1 LIFSSTGQGSAFLVG
16 VLLLNMP
23 EEDVFSVFVRLME
36 DYRLR
41 EMYKPTMA
49 ELGLYIYQL
58 ECMVQELLPELH
70 RHFEAQ
76 NYHCSM
82 YASSWFLTLFC
93 SCFPLSVAF
102 RVIDLFLSEGIETIF
117 RISVAILMI
126 CKEQL
131 LKLGKLMIID
141 KHFA

>member
-1 LIFSSTGQGSAFLVG
+1 
-16 VLLLNMP
+16 MP

-41 EMYKPTMA
+41 EMYRPSMA
-49 ELGLYIYQL
+49 ELGLCIYQL
-58 ECMVQELLPELH
+58 ECLVQELLPELN
-70 RHFEAQ
+70 RHFQSQ

-82 YASSWFLTLFC
+82 YSSSWFLTLFT
-93 SCFPLSVAF
+93 SALPLTVAF
-102 RVIDLFLSEGIETIF
+102 RVIDLFLLEGIEIIF

-131 LKLGKLMIID
+131 LKLVGTTY
-141 KHFA
+141 F